1 VGRTAAE
8 ALKAGSIEVA
18 ENVPSGIR
26 RIASEA
32 WAFRWQVEREAEVRF
47 ARLGRQLSEIGAP
60 ELLAEL
66 ALRSSAD
73 ERRHAVLCFDLAK
86 EYGYEGGQPAAQV
99 QVPEIAPRGL
109 ALRQKVL
116 YELVATCC
124 ITETESMSVLT
135 TLLRSA
141 RARRMKQVL
150 QEIARDEV
158 SHSKLGWAHLAH
170 EQSTGDVRFL
180 GPLIPDML
188 EGTVSGSFFQGAAE
202 ELENPELLQHGVL
215 PHSTKQSIFI
225 QTLKEI
231 VFPGLDSL
239 SVDSAPGRQ
248 WLERRARA

>member
-1 VGRTAAE
+1 MAA
-8 ALKAGSIEVA
+8 SVA
-18 ENVPSGIR
+18 SGIR

-47 ARLGRQLSEIGAP
+47 ARLGRQLSEVGAP
-60 ELLAEL
+60 ELLVAL
-66 ALRSSAD
+66 AHRSSAD
-73 ERRHAVLCFDLAK
+73 ERRHAILCFDLAK
-86 EYGYEGGQPAAQV
+86 EYGYQGSPAAEV
-99 QVPEIAPRGL
+99 LAAEIAPKGL
-109 ALRQKVL
+109 SLRQRVL

-135 TLLRSA
+135 TLLQSA

-170 EQSTGDVRFL
+170 EHSEAGVGFL

-188 EGTVSGSFFQGAAE
+188 EGTVSESFFHAAEE
-202 ELENPELLQHGVL
+202 ELENPELMQHGVL

-225 QTLKEI
+225 QTLKGI

-239 SVDSAPGRQ
+239 GVDSAPGRG
-248 WLERRARA
+248 WLERRTRA

>member
-1 VGRTAAE
+1 VAA
-8 ALKAGSIEVA
+8 
-18 ENVPSGIR
+18 NVLSGIR
-26 RIASEA
+26 RIAAEA

-60 ELLAEL
+60 ELLVAL
-66 ALRSSAD
+66 AHRSSAD
-73 ERRHAVLCFDLAK
+73 ERRHAVLCFDLAR
-86 EYGYEGGQPAAQV
+86 EYGYEGNQAREVLVA
-99 QVPEIAPRGL
+99 EIAPKGL
-109 ALRQKVL
+109 STRQKVL

-135 TLLRSA
+135 TLLRAA

-170 EQSTGDVRFL
+170 EQAEGDVRFL

-225 QTLKEI
+225 QTLKGI

-239 SVDSAPGRQ
+239 GVDSAPSRK
-248 WLERRARA
+248 WLERRTLA

>member
-1 VGRTAAE
+1 MGRTAAE
-8 ALKAGSIEVA
+8 ALRVGSIEVA
-18 ENVPSGIR
+18 DNVPSGIR
-26 RIASEA
+26 RIAAEA

-47 ARLGRQLSEIGAP
+47 ARLSRQLSEIGAP
-60 ELLAEL
+60 ELLAAL
-66 ALRSSAD
+66 AQRSSAD

-86 EYGYEGGQPAAQV
+86 EYGYEGGQEAEV
-99 QVPEIAPRGL
+99 RVPEIAPRGL
-109 ALRQKVL
+109 SLRRKVL

-135 TLLRSA
+135 TLIRSA
-141 RARRMKQVL
+141 RARRMKQAL

-170 EQSTGDVRFL
+170 EQSTGDVHFL

-188 EGTVSGSFFQGAAE
+188 GGTVSDSFFERAAE
-202 ELENPELLQHGVL
+202 ELEDPELLQHGVL

-239 SVDSAPGRQ
+239 GVDSAPGRK

>member
-1 VGRTAAE
+1 MGRTAAE
-8 ALKAGSIEVA
+8 ALRAGSVEVA
-18 ENVPSGIR
+18 ANVLSGIR
-26 RIASEA
+26 RIAAEA

-60 ELLAEL
+60 ELLVAL
-66 ALRSSAD
+66 AHRSSAD
-73 ERRHAVLCFDLAK
+73 ERRHAVLCFDLAR
-86 EYGYEGGQPAAQV
+86 EYGYEGNQAGEV
-99 QVPEIAPRGL
+99 LVGEIAPKGL
-109 ALRQKVL
+109 STRQKVL

-135 TLLRSA
+135 TLLRAA

-170 EQSTGDVRFL
+170 EQAEGDVRFL

-188 EGTVSGSFFQGAAE
+188 EGTVSESFFQGAAE

-225 QTLKEI
+225 QTLKGI

-239 SVDSAPGRQ
+239 GVDSAPGRK
-248 WLERRARA
+248 WLERRTLA